1 MNKKQLAIILSKLKT
16 FEKPIAKLEQYQTDP
31 EIAAEIVWFA
41 FMNNDIKNKIIA
53 DLGCGNGIL
62 GIAAL
67 LLGSKRVYFVDIDND
82 AILLTKQNL
91 NSLKLKNYILLH
103 QDITKFNKKVDTVLQ
118 NPPFGVQERYADKPF
133 LEKAMQVSN
142 TIYSFHKIESKQFI
156 ETLASDSNFRV
167 ELIIPLKFP
176 LKKTQKFHKK
186 ESYKVNIG
194 IWKLKRNI

>member
-16 FEKPIAKLEQYQTDP
+16 FEKPKIKYEQYQTDP

-41 FMNNDIKNKIIA
+41 FMNNDIKNKIVA

-67 LLGSKRVYFVDIDND
+67 LLKAKKVYFVDIDND

-91 NSLKLKNYILLH
+91 NFLKLRNYILLH
-103 QDITKFNKKVDTVLQ
+103 QDVFEFNEKVDTVLQ
-118 NPPFGVQERYADKPF
+118 NPPFGVHKKYADKPF
-133 LEKAMQVSN
+133 LEKAMQISN

-156 ETLASDSNFRV
+156 ETLASDNNFKV
-167 ELIIPLKFP
+167 ELIIPIKFP
-176 LKKTQKFHKK
+176 LKKTQNFHKK